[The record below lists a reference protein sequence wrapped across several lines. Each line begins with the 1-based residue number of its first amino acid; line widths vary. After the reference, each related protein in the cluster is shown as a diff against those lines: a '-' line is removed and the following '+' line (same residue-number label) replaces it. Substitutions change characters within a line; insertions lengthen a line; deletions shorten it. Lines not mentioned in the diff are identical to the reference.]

1 MSLPTFL
8 LSRISRLSR
17 RVKKLSGP
25 DRTCIGD
32 GLGFTS
38 WQHFQPCP
46 PGQGMV
52 SFCSIFQGDHAGVEI
67 ATSAHEGLLR
77 SVGLLSERTRL
88 TSSQAFLGDELCE
101 GLVIDDYFA
110 VARVPRGVLVH
121 DPALECLKRSK
132 DVYERFGI
140 LGSDDKD
147 VVCANEAKVIG
158 AYINGSERACARGH
172 VLVSS
177 PPAKRYGLSLLT
189 LQACQLSHTADS
201 FHLCLLGGWTSV
213 LMYRRPFMSLLQH
226 SFHVVNMEVFD
237 PSEPKLL
244 VLSRKVV
251 TELVLLNVLAPL
263 CTADIATG
271 FCPSIFTTD
280 ASLNK
285 GAILQCSLS
294 KEIMS
299 VAWRTLRSKGAYSK
313 LLTPAQSLLGRC
325 MDFEEQEPEKQVP
338 VQRPLAYRFDFSEI
352 FAGAASVTRCVA
364 ALGFSVCCP
373 IDISFDVELDMKAAH
388 VIEWLIH
395 LIANR
400 LIKAFLLEPPCTAFS
415 VMRRPAF
422 RSRLCPFGFDPVLAH
437 RSFQA
442 MEAGEYHGVTGALEN
457 AWASKIMLL
466 PGWGILAAK
475 AGCQVIRCDSCAYG
489 SIHLKSFAFMCVWA
503 DVRPISK
510 RCSGDHE
517 HVQIQGTLTEK
528 SATYV
533 EGLAEA
539 LAEVMAIGIERAK
552 KFEEEIAVPR
562 AVGLENQ
569 LVKELGLSLN
579 WQLHLGLLRCLH
591 ILISLSLQWWRAS
604 CPAWSKPESLFAL
617 SC

>member
-1 MSLPTFL
+1 
-8 LSRISRLSR
+8 
-17 RVKKLSGP
+17 
-25 DRTCIGD
+25 
-32 GLGFTS
+32 
-38 WQHFQPCP
+38 
-46 PGQGMV
+46 MV
-52 SFCSIFQGDHAGVEI
+52 SFCSIFQFSGNHAGVEI
-67 ATSAHEGLLR
+67 ATSAHEGLLK

-110 VARVPRGVLVH
+110 VGRVPRGVLVH

-132 DVYERFGI
+132 DVYERLGI

-158 AYINGSERACARGH
+158 AYISGSERACARGH

-189 LQACQLSHTADS
+189 LQACQRSHTADS

-226 SFHVVNMEVFD
+226 NFHVVNMEVFD

-271 FCPSIFTTD
+271 ICPSIFTTD

-338 VQRPLAYRFDFSEI
+338 VQRPLAYR
-352 FAGAASVTRCVA
+352 
-364 ALGFSVCCP
+364 L
-373 IDISFDVELDMKAAH
+373 
-388 VIEWLIH
+388 
-395 LIANR
+395 
-400 LIKAFLLEPPCTAFS
+400 
-415 VMRRPAF
+415 
-422 RSRLCPFGFDPVLAH
+422 
-437 RSFQA
+437 
-442 MEAGEYHGVTGALEN
+442 
-457 AWASKIMLL
+457 
-466 PGWGILAAK
+466 
-475 AGCQVIRCDSCAYG
+475 
-489 SIHLKSFAFMCVWA
+489 
-503 DVRPISK
+503 
-510 RCSGDHE
+510 
-517 HVQIQGTLTEK
+517 
-528 SATYV
+528 
-533 EGLAEA
+533 
-539 LAEVMAIGIERAK
+539 
-552 KFEEEIAVPR
+552 
-562 AVGLENQ
+562 
-569 LVKELGLSLN
+569 
-579 WQLHLGLLRCLH
+579 
-591 ILISLSLQWWRAS
+591 
-604 CPAWSKPESLFAL
+604 
-617 SC
+617 